1 MQIGGK
7 SAMKAKSGHGLP
19 LALYANNSL
28 EPIVNS
34 TSATPSTRPVILS
47 LLRIYMPGEIR
58 TTNFLMVVCTPR
70 WQLLMEILVS

>member
-1 MQIGGK
+1 VGK
-7 SAMKAKSGHGLP
+7 SAKKAKSGHGLP
-19 LALYANNSL
+19 LALYANHPL
-28 EPIVNS
+28 KPIVNA